1 MKKSLQKPKKS
12 ASPVQ
17 VSAEVPPPNPVNVH
31 VNVNADLGSLA
42 LEAGGTRRPVVA
54 SRLRPMFCD
63 RGPVSLTR
71 TGFFYELKLDGV
83 RILADKSSARAGQ
96 KNHVQLWYRSGRDA
110 TDNYPEIAAAVAALA
125 PDDVLVD
132 GEIIALDDE
141 GMPSFQK
148 LQTRIMAQQKGALRA
163 PKVEVALV
171 AFDVLAVAGVD
182 VMRVP
187 LSKRRPLL
195 ERIVPDSGVVSR
207 FPQVKDD
214 ARALHALCEQR
225 RLEGLVAKDP
235 ASFYFP
241 GERTSA
247 WSKIR
252 LERAADFA
260 VVGWTRGEAGRSG
273 IRSLTLASYEEGR
286 FVGRGD
292 VGSGFSDADLSGFKK
307 RLEPLVVKEVPAI
320 RVGSPKERVWVKPEI
335 VVRVRFLALS
345 DEGTLRQPVFL
356 GLRPDVSPEECVLDE

>member
-17 VSAEVPPPNPVNVH
+17 ASASIS
-31 VNVNADLGSLA
+31 DLA
-42 LEAGGTRRPVVA
+42 LEAGGTRRDVVA

-63 RGPVSLTR
+63 RSPVSLTR
-71 TGFFYELKLDGV
+71 AGFFYELKLDGV
-83 RILADKSSARAGQ
+83 RILADKSSARRGQ
-96 KNHVQLWYRSGRDA
+96 NALRDPRRGENHVQLWYRSGRDA
-110 TDNYPEIAAAVAALA
+110 TDNYPEIAQAVAELA
-125 PDDVLVD
+125 PDDVLLD

-148 LQTRIMAQQKGALRA
+148 LQTRIMAQQKGGLRGVA
-163 PKVEVALV
+163 SAQNVEVAFV
-171 AFDVLAVAGVD
+171 AFDVLAVDGVD

-187 LSKRRPLL
+187 LAKRRALL

-214 ARALHALCEQR
+214 ARALYALCEQR

-235 ASFYFP
+235 ASLYFP
-241 GERTSA
+241 GDRSSA

-252 LERAADFA
+252 VERAADFA
-260 VVGWTRGEAGRSG
+260 VVGWAKGEAGRSG
-273 IRSLTLASYEEGR
+273 IKALTLASYEDGR

-292 VGSGFSDADLSGFKK
+292 VGTGFSDADLAAFKK
-307 RLEPLVVKEVPAI
+307 KLEPLVVKDVPAI
-320 RVGSPKERVWVKPEI
+320 KLTPGKERVFVKPEL

-345 DEGTLRQPVFL
+345 EDGSLRQPVFL
-356 GLRPDVSPEECVLDE
+356 GIRPDITPEECVLDE